1 MGISAQQILQSD
13 PEYLR
18 RQMAQQE
25 MQRLNPTGSA
35 AGAIGALF
43 GRGIGN
49 IASGRS
55 FMDTGDAGLR
65 RVSEVQSIMS
75 SVPFDPENPAAY
87 YDGVASALKQSGY
100 GDLAVLA
107 LKESA
112 TSRETA
118 KKSKLE
124 EKRVG
129 LEEERVSLTK
139 RQVLLEEVNK
149 DPYGSI
155 QKALELPE
163 DDPTR
168 AVILA
173 GASARI
179 GEKNFDTAVKQ
190 AQIDASKATAAKA
203 AGPEVSESVVTE
215 DGLPLTKRGGK
226 FYTQDGRVYTGKIKK
241 LAAPG
246 PYDAILSGANADR
259 AKAGKPA
266 LTDDEVRKLLSGGGR
281 TNPAAVGGTTW
292 DGM

>member
-43 GRGIGN
+43 GRGLGN
-49 IASGRS
+49 IASGRG

-75 SVPFDPENPAAY
+75 SVPFDPENPASY
-87 YDGVASALKQSGY
+87 YDGVATALKQSGY

-112 TSRETA
+112 TARETA

-168 AVILA
+168 AIILA

-179 GEKNFDTAVKQ
+179 GEKNFDQAVKQ

-215 DGLPLTKRGGK
+215 DGLPLTKKGGK

-266 LTDDEVRKLLSGGGR
+266 LSDDEVRKLLSGGGR
-281 TNPAAVGGTTW
+281 TNPAAGSGTTW

>member
-1 MGISAQQILQSD
+1 MGMSAQQILQSD

-43 GRGIGN
+43 GRGLGN

-55 FMDTGDAGLR
+55 FMDTGDASLR
-65 RVSEVQSIMS
+65 RVSDVQGIMS

-87 YDGVASALKQSGY
+87 YDGVATALKQAGY

-112 TSRETA
+112 TARESA

-124 EKRVG
+124 EKRLG
-129 LEEERVSLTK
+129 LEEERVGLTR

-155 QKALELPE
+155 QKALALPE
-163 DDPTR
+163 DDATR

-179 GEKNFDTAVKQ
+179 GEKNFDIAVKE
-190 AQIDASKATAAKA
+190 AQIAASKATAAKA

-215 DGLPLTKRGGK
+215 DGMPLTKKGGK
-226 FYTQDGRVYTGKIKK
+226 YYTQDDKVYKGKLKK
-241 LAAPG
+241 LATPG
-246 PYDAILSGANADR
+246 PYDAILAQGGGGSGAT
-259 AKAGKPA
+259 KP
-266 LTDDEVRKLLSGGGR
+266 TGTPVY
-281 TNPAAVGGTTW
+281 NPATGKIEYK
-292 DGM
+292 

>member
-1 MGISAQQILQSD
+1 MGMSAQQILQSD

-49 IASGRS
+49 VASGRG
-55 FMDTGDAGLR
+55 FLDTGDAGLR
-65 RVSEVQSIMS
+65 RVSDVQGIMS

-87 YDGVASALKQSGY
+87 YDGVATALKQAGY

-112 TSRETA
+112 TARETA

-124 EKRVG
+124 EKRLG
-129 LEEERVSLTK
+129 LEEERVGLTR

-155 QKALELPE
+155 QKALALPE

-179 GEKNFDTAVKQ
+179 GEKNFDQAVKQ
-190 AQIDASKATAAKA
+190 AQIEASRATAAKA

-215 DGLPLTKRGGK
+215 DGLPLTKKGGK
-226 FYTQDGRVYTGKIKK
+226 YYKMDGSVYTGKIKK
-241 LAAPG
+241 LSTPG
-246 PYDAILSGANADR
+246 PYDAILAGANADR
-259 AKAGKPA
+259 AKSGKPA
-266 LTDDEVRKLLSGGGR
+266 LSDEEVRKLLSGGQ
-281 TNPAAVGGTTW
+281 TTPAAVGGTTW